1 MDKPD
6 RSDRY
11 LIADGTVYRIADTD
25 SADDAVIAIIEEH
38 SEPDATLRVLNAD
51 AIEDHLDGPMPEDFP
66 GAAIEVF
73 GPGGEVKEVG
83 WLPEIVHTIKTTEP
97 EPPEPEAEQQQPDL
111 QKTAPIVDE
120 PRPAENGATA
130 ATAQGQAKEPAWTVG
145 SRIWTDVL
153 QEDVDTRMLIAT
165 SRGIVTPSGEV
176 VSRPFAAREHLGM
189 FVCKYTH
196 WGIEPEDEDDKWDP
210 QRVKLAITPYALKA
224 MGFEYD
230 NILPSELDDVVSEAF
245 GAKVTYSKSGWFTLK
260 FPEQP
265 SGGAARSAEVLLLP
279 FVHLDPSKSRPNDRG
294 IAGIVGKDTYL
305 SADELKMAHTAGRRI
320 GWLWKFQ
327 GVTPGPR
334 WSTVG
339 ATIAMRTMKKAK
351 DGKWAAIEPAPI
363 PPDVSKRGRLYS
375 PWWVKSWKPAKPD
388 NRYDG
393 LPLARVQF
401 DQQNAYLPSA
411 TGAFLGYGKP
421 LWDNKPEISEFFWKE
436 NYTPPFALA
445 KTTIAAGDQL
455 PGMDEGLPLPI
466 PGMRWD
472 KEVTMWLPTVEIEH
486 LLKPP
491 EKGGWGLDPGS
502 IRIDRTYRW
511 PNQAQLLRGFGEQLR
526 DALVRDRANGEE
538 AFVDMNKAI
547 YASFFGRTI
556 AAGDGQFDFP
566 FLKFRQPVWCMT
578 WQALTR
584 HRAMAY
590 AKRIRDNHK
599 LYPVQVLVDA
609 WFFDIPAD
617 MDYHFLEDAR
627 NKNGVFNN
635 GSYRYKGRQLL
646 PEKKKIRTR

>member
-1 MDKPD
+1 MAEYD
-6 RSDRY
+6 RQDRF

-38 SEPDATLRVLNAD
+38 AEPDAVLRVLNAD
-51 AIEDHLDGPMPEDFP
+51 AVEDHLDGPMPEDFP

-83 WLPEIVHTIKTTEP
+83 WLPETVLMMTTTASEQQEP
-97 EPPEPEAEQQQPDL
+97 EREPEESRAQESAP
-111 QKTAPIVDE
+111 TAPETGPPDD
-120 PRPAENGATA
+120 GAPTP
-130 ATAQGQAKEPAWTVG
+130 GQEPAQESAWAVG
-145 SRIWTDVL
+145 SRIWADVP

-230 NILPSELDDVVSEAF
+230 NILPSELDNVVSEAF

-260 FPEQP
+260 FPEP
-265 SGGAARSAEVLLLP
+265 PAGGAARSVEVLLLP

-305 SADELKMAHTAGRRI
+305 SADELKMAHSLGRNI
-320 GWLWKFQ
+320 QWLWKHE
-327 GVTPGPR
+327 GATPGPR

-339 ATIAMRTMKKAK
+339 ATIAMRIMKRSK
-351 DGKWAAIEPAPI
+351 DGKWAALEPAPI

-393 LPLARVQF
+393 LPLARFQF

-421 LWDNKPEISEFFWKE
+421 LWDNKPEISEFFYKE
-436 NYTPPFALA
+436 KYRPPFVLA
-445 KTTIAAGDQL
+445 KTTIAAGDVL

-486 LLKPP
+486 LLKPI
-491 EKGGWGLDPGS
+491 EKGGWGLDPGH

-511 PNQAQLLRGFGEQLR
+511 PNQAQMLRGFGELLNKS
-526 DALVRDRANGEE
+526 LVRDRANGDE

-547 YASFFGRTI
+547 YASFFGRTV

-590 AKRIRDNHK
+590 AKRIRDNHG

-609 WFFDIPAD
+609 WFYDIPAD
-617 MDYHFLEDAR
+617 MDYHFLEDER
-627 NKNGVFNN
+627 NNDGVFNN

-646 PEKKKIRTR
+646 PEKKTRPR